1 MGTTDATDL
10 PPRPRAGGQ
19 KPPRTQP
26 DPGDRELRI
35 AHLSDPHLFAPWA
48 LRPWH
53 ALDKRLLGGINA
65 LVRRRKI
72 HRREIT
78 VAALEAVAGLA
89 PDHVVVSG
97 DVSTVGAEVELRAF
111 WQGLA
116 RAGLD
121 PRDVTV
127 LPGNHDAYL
136 RSSERADA
144 FGRVF
149 AEHLRS
155 DPPFAGDRWPRVRL
169 RRGLAVVACNSA
181 RPSAPLLAVG
191 TLGAAQLERLEQVL
205 THPALV
211 DRFRLVAVHHPPQPR
226 AARWHNRLTDAPA
239 LRQVL
244 ARAGAELVIHGHL
257 HRPLRAELTG
267 PSAPVPVRG
276 VSSVSSAE
284 HPPGRRGAFALYHL
298 QGRSLVGERLYRLE
312 LAGDTFVVV
321 PPDSNPP
328 ASR

>member
-1 MGTTDATDL
+1 MNDSRG
-10 PPRPRAGGQ
+10 PRGGSEEPARA
-19 KPPRTQP
+19 QP
-26 DPGDRELRI
+26 DRGDPELRV

-48 LRPWH
+48 LRPWYVF
-53 ALDKRLLGGINA
+53 DKRLLGGINA

-78 VAALEAVAGLA
+78 EAALEAVADLA

-111 WQGLA
+111 RQGLA
-116 RAGLD
+116 RVGLD

-136 RSSERADA
+136 RSIARVDA

-155 DPPFAGDRWPRVRL
+155 DPPFAGERWPRVRL

-205 THPALV
+205 THPALA
-211 DRFRLVAVHHPPQPR
+211 DRFRLVVLHHPPQPR
-226 AARWHNRLTDAPA
+226 AARWHNRLTDALA
-239 LRQVL
+239 LRQVV
-244 ARAGAELVIHGHL
+244 ARAGAELLIHGHL
-257 HRPLRAELTG
+257 HRPLRAELPG
-267 PSAPVPVRG
+267 PSAPVSVRG

-284 HPPGRRGAFALYHL
+284 HPPGRRGAFALYRL
-298 QGRSLVGERLYRLE
+298 QGRRLVGEQLYRLE
-312 LAGDTFVVV
+312 PAGDTFVVV
-321 PPDSNPP
+321 PSDSNPVV
-328 ASR
+328 SR